1 MSESTCP
8 GPGCIDG
15 PTIDGLCL
23 EHYIEPLLPLA
34 AAFKPRTKAPAI
46 VRFLHYTDLSGGP
59 HACWPYTNSVHPAG
73 YATFFDRDREPRLVN
88 AHRWAYEHF
97 IGPVHGGP
105 GVSHACCTDDC
116 TAPGPGDPHNR
127 CVNPRHL
134 VIPGPVPPRYTYD
147 CARCGEPFGAS
158 YLVKGDMAFC
168 SMECRSGGRMVTKTC
183 PVCGRDFQVAKSN
196 DDRYQTCSMAC
207 KNKDT
212 EYVNCERC
220 GKRFA
225 WRHRTTKRHCSEACR
240 RPPRPPLVVSCENC
254 GREFQTNPSD
264 VNRRFCS
271 IPCVRQFMGETRL
284 EARIRVA
291 LELLGVGFTQE
302 YPFGRW
308 SIDFA
313 IPSRK
318 VAIEADGDYWHTI
331 LAARDARRDATM
343 NDAGWTV
350 VRLAESDVNA
360 ARNLGQ
366 FILGRVHEATGLE
379 LADITGPAVA
389 GSRQSRPAFRLKTRR
404 DRARPA
410 KGQMPLW
417 G

>member
-15 PTIDGLCL
+15 PTVDGLCL
-23 EHYIEPLLPLA
+23 EHYIEPFLLRA
-34 AAFKPRTKAPAI
+34 AAFRPRTKAPAI
-46 VRFLHYTDLSGGP
+46 VRFLHYADLSGGP
-59 HACWPYTNSVHPAG
+59 RACWPYTNSVHPAG
-73 YATFFDRDREPRLVN
+73 YATFFDKDREPRLVN

-97 IGPVHGGP
+97 VGPVHGGP
-105 GVSHACCTDDC
+105 GVSHACCTDNC
-116 TAPGPGDPHNR
+116 TVRGPGDPHNR

-134 VIPGPVPPRYTYD
+134 VIPEPVPPRYAYD

-168 SMECRSGGRMVTKTC
+168 SMECRSGARMITRTC
-183 PVCGRDFQVAKSN
+183 PVCGRDFTIPLSN
-196 DDRYQTCSMAC
+196 EDRYQTCSAAC
-207 KNKDT
+207 KNADT
-212 EYVNCERC
+212 EYANCERC
-220 GKRFA
+220 GKPIPPRGRRF
-225 WRHRTTKRHCSEACR
+225 RRRHCSDACR
-240 RPPRPPLVVSCENC
+240 RPPIMMACHNC
-254 GREFQTNPSD
+254 GREFRTHESD

-313 IPSRK
+313 ISKHK

-331 LAARDARRDATM
+331 LAARDAQRDARM
-343 NDAGWTV
+343 NAAGWTV
-350 VRLAESDVNA
+350 VRFAETDVNS
-360 ARNLGQ
+360 ARDLGQ
-366 FILGRVHEATGLE
+366 FILARLCEATGLE
-379 LADITGPAVA
+379 LADITGPAVT
-389 GSRQSRPAFRLKTRR
+389 GSRQARPVFRLRGRK
-404 DRARPA
+404 DRQRPA